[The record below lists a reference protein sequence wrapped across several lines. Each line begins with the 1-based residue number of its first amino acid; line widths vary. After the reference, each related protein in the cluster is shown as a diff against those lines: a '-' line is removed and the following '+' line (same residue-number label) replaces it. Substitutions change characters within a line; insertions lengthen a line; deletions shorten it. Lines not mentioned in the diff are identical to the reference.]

1 MIRSRIIESILP
13 SSEQEKSK
21 KMSLDSLSL
30 GHVIVL
36 WTELR
41 SPHSYSEV
49 LSLVPRKTGAIFGGR
64 AFKEVIKVK

>member
-1 MIRSRIIESILP
+1 MICSRIIENILP
-13 SSEQEKSK
+13 SSDQEKSK

-36 WTELR
+36 WTELC
-41 SPHSYSEV
+41 SPNSYSEV
-49 LSLVPRKTGAIFGGR
+49 LSLVPQTTGAIFGDR